1 MFVNLN
7 RAMQRYEEKMCKVK
21 NPSFLNPSDLRHPN
35 ILLLMAVCN
44 SPDPS
49 QQGLVLEPV
58 ERAFLGKLLHEEK
71 TIFSEDT
78 VLGFIRDIACAMQFV
93 HQRGYIH
100 CYLGS
105 SSVVLTEN
113 FRAKVCYFADLYG
126 YLYHILL
133 EKEKNL
139 KEFIEAETLL

>member
-1 MFVNLN
+1 MKNSCFQVVLFFN
-7 RAMQRYEEKMCKVK
+7 RALQSCEEKTNSAEKK
-21 NPSFLNPSDLRHPN
+21 HSFLFFPSDLRHPN

-44 SPDPS
+44 SQDPS

-58 ERAFLGKLLHEEK
+58 ERAFLGKLLHEEN

-78 VLGFIRDIACAMQFV
+78 VLDLCRDIACAMQFV
-93 HQRGYIH
+93 HYRGYIH

-113 FRAKVCYFADLYG
+113 FKAKVRHFPNLYG
-126 YLYHILL
+126 LVANEYSS
-133 EKEKNL
+133 
-139 KEFIEAETLL
+139 TG

>member
-1 MFVNLN
+1 
-7 RAMQRYEEKMCKVK
+7 MCKVK
-21 NPSFLNPSDLRHPN
+21 NSTFLTPSDLRHPN

-49 QQGLVLEPV
+49 HQGLVLEPV

-78 VLGFIRDIACAMQFV
+78 VLGFSRDIACAMQFV
-93 HQRGYIH
+93 HQGGYIH

-113 FRAKVCYFADLYG
+113 FRAKVRYFANLYG

-133 EKEKNL
+133 KKEKNL

>member
-1 MFVNLN
+1 MYNVENTTL
-7 RAMQRYEEKMCKVK
+7 
-21 NPSFLNPSDLRHPN
+21 FLFFPSDLRHPN

-44 SPDPS
+44 SLDPS

-58 ERAFLGKLLHEEK
+58 ERAFLGKLLHEER

-78 VLGFIRDIACAMQFV
+78 VLCLSRDIACAMQFV

-113 FRAKVCYFADLYG
+113 FKAKVRYFANLYC
-126 YLYHILL
+126 LVTCITFCVRKKRTLR
-133 EKEKNL
+133 NL
-139 KEFIEAETLL
+139 

>member
-1 MFVNLN
+1 MPLLFLII
-7 RAMQRYEEKMCKVK
+7 
-21 NPSFLNPSDLRHPN
+21 PSNLRHPN

-58 ERAFLGKLLHEEK
+58 ERDFLGKLLHQEK

-78 VLGFIRDIACAMQFV
+78 VLDLGRDVACAMQFV

-113 FRAKVCYFADLYG
+113 FKAKVRYLLIYMAWLHVSHFA
-126 YLYHILL
+126 
-133 EKEKNL
+133 
-139 KEFIEAETLL
+139 

>member
-1 MFVNLN
+1 M
-7 RAMQRYEEKMCKVK
+7 K
-21 NPSFLNPSDLRHPN
+21 NSCFQVVFIFESSTPILRRKDEQCGKNHSFLFFPSDLRHPN

-44 SPDPS
+44 SQDPS

-58 ERAFLGKLLHEEK
+58 ERAFLGKLLHEEN

-78 VLGFIRDIACAMQFV
+78 VLDLCRDIACAMQFV
-93 HQRGYIH
+93 HYRGYIH

-113 FRAKVCYFADLYG
+113 FKAKVRHFPSLYG
-126 YLYHILL
+126 LVANEYSS
-133 EKEKNL
+133 
-139 KEFIEAETLL
+139 TG

>member
-1 MFVNLN
+1 M
-7 RAMQRYEEKMCKVK
+7 
-21 NPSFLNPSDLRHPN
+21 SSDLRHPN

-71 TIFSEDT
+71 TVFSENT
-78 VLGFIRDIACAMQFV
+78 VLELSRDIACAMQFV

-105 SSVVLTEN
+105 NSVVLTEN
-113 FRAKVCYFADLYG
+113 FKAKVN
-126 YLYHILL
+126 YLFGLVY
-133 EKEKNL
+133 NS
-139 KEFIEAETLL
+139 